1 MPSFAAYFCLLV
13 LSLFVSFGQALPI
26 PQQNLTTRNVTI
38 GFNSSQVVFSPDSW
52 EVVSAIQGSDP
63 SFTSSN
69 VIGASFGVSLPNG
82 TVGVDYIG
90 VPRSAGAAYVVC
102 IDCDLV
108 DSTKGKWSIV
118 DGNQPDL
125 TNENQAAPIVLFSVV
140 SLDPNVHHSLTVTNI
155 PDTRFDNTSEIT
167 FESLNVKVA
176 NVTGSSTSG
185 TATSS
190 TISHSAASSSTSD
203 SSASE
208 TSGAESEPTP
218 PPDAHVKVT
227 PTSATPSPTAN
238 STNNDSA
245 ESTSGTQTQKFSNT
259 VIAVVVVVCVV
270 VLFCLAAGLILVYR
284 MRRKRA
290 EAIFHD
296 AESRAYDNSQWATP
310 NHLAPF
316 TGMQEVPLS
325 STPVRPR
332 NPFEDQFP
340 PDVPLELETPGD
352 STLMSK
358 REMRRPRSSF
368 GNGLYDYYEGERR

>member
-1 MPSFAAYFCLLV
+1 MEGP
-13 LSLFVSFGQALPI
+13 
-26 PQQNLTTRNVTI
+26 
-38 GFNSSQVVFSPDSW
+38 
-52 EVVSAIQGSDP
+52 DP

-69 VIGASFGVSLPNG
+69 VIGAFFSVSLPNG
-82 TVGVDYIG
+82 TVGLDYIA
-90 VPRSAGAAYVVC
+90 VPRSGGATYEVC
-102 IDCDLV
+102 IDCDSV
-108 DSTKGKWSIV
+108 DETKGEWSIV
-118 DGNQPDL
+118 DGNQPGL

-140 SLDPNVHHSLTVTNI
+140 SLDPNVHHSITVTNI

-167 FESLNVKVA
+167 FESLTVKVA
-176 NVTGSSTSG
+176 NVNGTSTPGTPTSSTVSHSAKSSQTPDSSSSE

-190 TISHSAASSSTSD
+190 TVSHSAKSSPTPD
-203 SSASE
+203 SSASKS
-208 TSGAESEPTP
+208 SGAESGSTP
-218 PPDAHVKVT
+218 PPAAHVKASA
-227 PTSATPSPTAN
+227 TSSTSVTPSPTVS

-245 ESTSGTQTQKFSNT
+245 ESTSGSQTQKVSNT

-270 VLFCLAAGLILVYR
+270 ILFCLAAGLILLYR

-290 EAIFHD
+290 EAMFRD
-296 AESRAYDNSQWATP
+296 AESQAYDNSQWATP

-325 STPVRPR
+325 ATPVRPR

-340 PDVPLELETPGD
+340 PNVPLELETPGD

-368 GNGLYDYYEGERR
+368 GNGLYDYYDGARR